1 MSNLNP
7 LPQKSQKYAFEYY
20 YLAENNER
28 HEAILE
34 SHSNDGLEN
43 IYISH
48 ISFKEFANNLR
59 INLEEFHYKYS
70 PVSEICRHGSKT
82 SERCYNLGAVFSI
95 FTELNAGMVLKE
107 EGKCCYSNL
116 PLCSETF
123 RDKTYWTRVK
133 EHGSA
138 LVTGNESCLIN
149 LQSHCFTSR
158 QRLITRGDILCKGN
172 KEYTLVNNPSESN
185 HWLRY
190 FKKREKSNRKLLR
203 LDKQTSLIYGEKVK
217 TVEYY

>member
-7 LPQKSQKYAFEYY
+7 IPEMSKKYTFEYY

-34 SHSNDGLEN
+34 SHSIDNLEN

-48 ISFKEFANNLR
+48 ISFKEFANNLG

-70 PVSEICRHGSKT
+70 PISEICRHGLKT

-116 PLCSETF
+116 PLCSEAF

-138 LVTGNESCLIN
+138 LITGNESCLIN
-149 LQSHCFTSR
+149 LQSHCFASR

>member
-7 LPQKSQKYAFEYY
+7 LPEKSQKYTFEYY

-34 SHSNDGLEN
+34 SHSNDNLAN

-48 ISFKEFANNLR
+48 ISFKEFANNLG

-82 SERCYNLGAVFSI
+82 SERCYNLSAVFSI

-116 PLCSETF
+116 PLCSEAF
-123 RDKTYWTRVK
+123 RDRTYWTRVK
-133 EHGSA
+133 EYGSA
-138 LVTGNESCLIN
+138 LVNGNESCLLN
-149 LQSHCFTSR
+149 FQSYCFTSR

-172 KEYTLVNNPSESN
+172 KEFTLENNPSESN

-190 FKKREKSNRKLLR
+190 FKKRERSTRKLLR
-203 LDKQTSLIYGEKVK
+203 LDKQKSLIYGERVK

>member
-1 MSNLNP
+1 MSNQNP
-7 LPQKSQKYAFEYY
+7 LPEKSQKYTFEYY

-28 HEAILE
+28 HEAFLE
-34 SHSNDGLEN
+34 AHSNDNLEN

-48 ISFKEFANNLR
+48 ISFKEFANNFG

-107 EGKCCYSNL
+107 EGECCYSNL
-116 PLCSETF
+116 PLCSKAF

-133 EHGSA
+133 KYGSA

-172 KEYTLVNNPSESN
+172 KEYTLENNPSESN
-185 HWLRY
+185 HWLKY
-190 FKKREKSNRKLLR
+190 FKKRERSTRKFLR
-203 LDKQTSLIYGEKVK
+203 LDKQISLIYGEKVRA
-217 TVEYY
+217 VEYY